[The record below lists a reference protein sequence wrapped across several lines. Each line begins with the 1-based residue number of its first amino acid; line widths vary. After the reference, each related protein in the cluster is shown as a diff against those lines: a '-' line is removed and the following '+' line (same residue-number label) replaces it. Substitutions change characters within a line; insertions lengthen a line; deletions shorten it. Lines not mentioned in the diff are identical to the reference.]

1 MITEETLNSIEF
13 RKGLLKAIEMGRDEN
28 DNYWDGENEI
38 PISTFFEEVALSY
51 VLDYI
56 KTYIN

>member
-1 MITEETLNSIEF
+1 MITKEILESIEF
-13 RKGLLKAIEMGRDEN
+13 RNDLLKAIEMGRDEN

-51 VLDYI
+51 VLDYLKSI
-56 KTYIN
+56 KP